1 MIAARRNQIKE
12 LTACVEKERN
22 STTDQEAHAAKA
34 GEYALFFNGR
44 SFGVSAE
51 NDLDLLLSLP
61 YCDAVEKLPH
71 YLDDASVGSEPNHK
85 IQISIPTKSK
95 ISEICDEWQK
105 LEKTI
110 APLAKTAITSYENEY
125 GYFIKSMSETMAE
138 LKTLSEKQKLSDA
151 ELNNEFSYPILDS
164 LLTTTNDFSSKLC
177 LSLGDMIGKY
187 DGITAKTFNPD
198 EYNTTIEFAKQA
210 DKALEIADKAISLAQ
225 EIRYNTIFP
234 MAKNVMETGQV
245 AGNFRN

>member
-1 MIAARRNQIKE
+1 
-12 LTACVEKERN
+12 
-22 STTDQEAHAAKA
+22 
-34 GEYALFFNGR
+34 
-44 SFGVSAE
+44 
-51 NDLDLLLSLP
+51 
-61 YCDAVEKLPH
+61 
-71 YLDDASVGSEPNHK
+71 
-85 IQISIPTKSK
+85 
-95 ISEICDEWQK
+95 
-105 LEKTI
+105 
-110 APLAKTAITSYENEY
+110 
-125 GYFIKSMSETMAE
+125 MAE